1 MFHSTLTQ
9 RRLLRRLTNFL
20 NSNVPFSGINNPQP
34 RQALPDP
41 TDLLNS
47 LHYEWNKGWSEFEE
61 LQQQFFQNFH
71 LPIYDSLRSLEFARP
86 QKPRPQRQ
94 RNFFDIYRTLEKSY
108 AGNGNEAD
116 EFKATNDDFDGR
128 SLVVHGQYPH
138 MAALGYLTTEHRIEY
153 KCGGSLI
160 SPFYVITAAHCCQV
174 NGDTPVLVKFG
185 IINLKE
191 ENDDSEIPQT
201 RIISEV
207 ILHPLYNSSLHYHD
221 IALLRL
227 QEPIVFTRFVRPIR
241 LWALD
246 HIPYPHV
253 FTMGYGSTSFAKAP
267 TNILTELDLTL
278 VRLQECNQALPVDE
292 SSPEG
297 IVETQICAKDYVH
310 NRDTC
315 QGDSGGP
322 LQLNLRRRSNRPGF
336 RFYLVGIISYGE
348 VCGSG
353 SPGVYTR
360 VSSYIDWIASIVWP
374 EDFQHF

>member
-1 MFHSTLTQ
+1 MKKAAIGF
-9 RRLLRRLTNFL
+9 
-20 NSNVPFSGINNPQP
+20 
-34 RQALPDP
+34 P
-41 TDLLNS
+41 T
-47 LHYEWNKGWSEFEE
+47 SEK
-61 LQQQFFQNFH
+61 LV
-71 LPIYDSLRSLEFARP
+71 EF
-86 QKPRPQRQ
+86 
-94 RNFFDIYRTLEKSY
+94 
-108 AGNGNEAD
+108 
-116 EFKATNDDFDGR
+116 
-128 SLVVHGQYPH
+128 
-138 MAALGYLTTEHRIEY
+138 

-160 SPFYVITAAHCCQV
+160 SSNFVITAAHCCQL
-174 NGDTPVLVKFG
+174 NGDTPVLAKFG

-191 ENDDSEIPQT
+191 ENENSEMPQT
-201 RIISEV
+201 RIISEI
-207 ILHPLYNSSLHYHD
+207 ILHPLYNSILHYHD

-227 QEPIVFTRFVRPIR
+227 QEPIVFTRYVRPIR

-246 HIPYPHV
+246 RIPYPHV

-278 VRLQECNQALPVDE
+278 VRLQECNQALPRDD

-297 IVETQICAKDYVH
+297 IVETQICAKDYVQK
-310 NRDTC
+310 RDTC

-374 EDFQHF
+374 EDFQQF